1 MTKWKRLRRR
11 KERKRTEELR
21 GSKAEEKP
29 EEQTFRLKQERE
41 RVEFEK
47 QLALTESEKTSGN
60 IQYSQE
66 TEKLDNTKN
75 SKPTTILA
83 QIPRYAY
90 LLAIFA
96 LLSGVFFPLITPG
109 IPFDHVIQGVA
120 TLFLGLAGG
129 ILLFKAT
136 TSDNRR
142 GILIAIGFALITICL
157 VLVYHIKE
165 TFTSLYF

>member
-1 MTKWKRLRRR
+1 MTKWKRLRKLRE
-11 KERKRTEELR
+11 KKRFDAEVLR
-21 GSKAEEKP
+21 PKAEVTAE
-29 EEQTFRLKQERE
+29 
-41 RVEFEK
+41 
-47 QLALTESEKTSGN
+47 LTEPEIKLTERTNLGDPQKIKKSEPKP
-60 IQYSQE
+60 
-66 TEKLDNTKN
+66 D

-90 LLAIFA
+90 LLTISA

-109 IPFDHVIQGVA
+109 IPFDYVIQGTVV
-120 TLFLGLAGG
+120 LFLGLAGG

-157 VLVYHIKE
+157 VLIYHLQE
-165 TFTSLYF
+165 TFRSLYF